1 MEQKIIVGI
10 ISAIGAI
17 CLGLTTNYISDK
29 LKSHSM
35 RESGLE
41 IKIKLKFLNL
51 ILILKILKN
60 NF

>member
-17 CLGLTTNYISDK
+17 CLGLMTNYISDK

-35 RESGLE
+35 RESGLRD
-41 IKIKLKFLNL
+41 
-51 ILILKILKN
+51 
-60 NF
+60 

>member
-41 IKIKLKFLNL
+41 IKINLKFFELNFN
-51 ILILKILKN
+51 LKN
-60 NF
+60 SKK

>member
-17 CLGLTTNYISDK
+17 CLGLMTNYISDK
-29 LKSHSM
+29 LKSYSM

-41 IKIKLKFLNL
+41 IKIKLKFFELNFN
-51 ILILKILKN
+51 LKN
-60 NF
+60 SKK

>member
-41 IKIKLKFLNL
+41 IKIKLKLFELNF
-51 ILILKILKN
+51 KLKN
-60 NF
+60 SKK

>member
-10 ISAIGAI
+10 ICAIGAI
-17 CLGLTTNYISDK
+17 CLGLMTNYISDK

-41 IKIKLKFLNL
+41 IKIKLKFFELNF
-51 ILILKILKN
+51 KLKN
-60 NF
+60 SKK